1 MGPFLY
7 GMGVS
12 SGSINHS
19 APKLLKEK
27 DSNIW
32 PIMGLIFAR
41 SFIVI
46 SIVLGVISTYF
57 HLAGWAILAIFIAG
71 LLFIFLARRSVHRFS
86 AIEKQFME
94 NYNRRENEEKKN
106 KPVASSVRQKLSSYD
121 VQTRTFSISPD
132 CSYAGMQLKDIPI
145 RNESGAN
152 IIKLKRGS
160 RSITIPSG
168 DVTVFPGDELLAV
181 GTSGQLEQLS
191 RLFEDAVRSAAADE
205 AEGFTLEPV
214 TLKEDSFLTGKSLRS
229 TNLRK
234 YQCMVVSVLHDNEFI
249 TNPDPDFRFSEGDT
263 VWIAGY
269 PSNLDSES

>member
-1 MGPFLY
+1 
-7 GMGVS
+7 
-12 SGSINHS
+12 
-19 APKLLKEK
+19 
-27 DSNIW
+27 
-32 PIMGLIFAR
+32 
-41 SFIVI
+41 
-46 SIVLGVISTYF
+46 
-57 HLAGWAILAIFIAG
+57 
-71 LLFIFLARRSVHRFS
+71 
-86 AIEKQFME
+86 
-94 NYNRRENEEKKN
+94 
-106 KPVASSVRQKLSSYD
+106 
-121 VQTRTFSISPD
+121 
-132 CSYAGMQLKDIPI
+132 MQLKDIPI

-181 GTSGQLEQLS
+181 GTSDQLEQLS

-249 TNPDPDFRFSEGDT
+249 TNRDPNFRFSEGDT
-263 VWIAGY
+263 VCIAGY

>member
-1 MGPFLY
+1 
-7 GMGVS
+7 
-12 SGSINHS
+12 
-19 APKLLKEK
+19 
-27 DSNIW
+27 
-32 PIMGLIFAR
+32 MGLIFAR